1 MEEKLTTKTK
11 ALLIGYPNNP
21 TGTVMDQA
29 ALEEIAAFAQR
40 HDLIVI
46 SDEIYCD
53 LTYEGKHTCFASI
66 PGMKERTLVMNGF
79 SKSYAMTGLRI
90 GYICG
95 PKEVMQSLYKV
106 HQYEILCA
114 ASTSQYGAIA
124 ALRKCDED
132 VKVMFDEYKIR
143 RKIVYDALAKM
154 GLKVFKPK
162 GAFYNFSGYQLYWNE
177 R

>member
-1 MEEKLTTKTK
+1 
-11 ALLIGYPNNP
+11 
-21 TGTVMDQA
+21 MDRA

-90 GYICG
+90 GYICRI
-95 PKEVMQSLYKV
+95 ERS
-106 HQYEILCA
+106 HA
-114 ASTSQYGAIA
+114 
-124 ALRKCDED
+124 
-132 VKVMFDEYKIR
+132 
-143 RKIVYDALAKM
+143 
-154 GLKVFKPK
+154 VFVQGSPI
-162 GAFYNFSGYQLYWNE
+162 
-177 R
+177 